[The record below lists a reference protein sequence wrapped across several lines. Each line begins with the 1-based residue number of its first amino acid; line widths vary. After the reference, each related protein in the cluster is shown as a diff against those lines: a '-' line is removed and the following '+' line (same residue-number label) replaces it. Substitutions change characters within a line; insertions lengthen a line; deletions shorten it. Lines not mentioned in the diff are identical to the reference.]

1 MLFKQSGY
9 KPHTL
14 SGASQASSASSSSA
28 GSPPKSG
35 NGNGSDRSS
44 FETTGPAVCMGAAG
58 RHRYNEEMKFAGL
71 NGVKRGSIDESRPHY
86 ADYADQKRGSPGMLQ
101 GMWNTFTRGT

>member
-1 MLFKQSGY
+1 
-9 KPHTL
+9 
-14 SGASQASSASSSSA
+14 
-28 GSPPKSG
+28 
-35 NGNGSDRSS
+35 
-44 FETTGPAVCMGAAG
+44 
-58 RHRYNEEMKFAGL
+58 MKFAGL